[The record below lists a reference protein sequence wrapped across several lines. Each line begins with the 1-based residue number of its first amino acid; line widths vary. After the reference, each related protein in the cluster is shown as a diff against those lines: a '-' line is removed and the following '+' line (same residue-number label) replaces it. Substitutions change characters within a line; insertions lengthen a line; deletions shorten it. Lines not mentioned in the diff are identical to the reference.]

1 MRGDRRGFHFLS
13 EVRILETELSQS
25 KRRYLTVPNFT
36 SMNEP
41 QQPLQINIEVDDK
54 TAEGIYSNF
63 AIINHSPAEFI
74 LDFTTL
80 LPGMQRAKVHSRIIM
95 TPQHAKSLLAALQD
109 NIAKYEAAFG
119 VIKFNDVQTNAAPM
133 GFRVEDKQKLS

>member
-1 MRGDRRGFHFLS
+1 LKPKSVTKFS
-13 EVRILETELSQS
+13 ISANPQQ
-25 KRRYLTVPNFT
+25 P
-36 SMNEP
+36 MNEP

-54 TAEGIYSNF
+54 TAEGVYSNF

-95 TPQHAKSLLAALQD
+95 TPQHAKSLLVALQD
-109 NIAKYEAAFG
+109 NIAKYEGAFG
-119 VIKFNDVQTNAAPM
+119 TIKFSDVQANPAPM

>member
-1 MRGDRRGFHFLS
+1 
-13 EVRILETELSQS
+13 
-25 KRRYLTVPNFT
+25 
-36 SMNEP
+36 MNEP

-54 TAEGIYSNF
+54 TAEGVYSNF

-95 TPQHAKSLLAALQD
+95 TPQHTKSLLAALQD

-119 VIKFNDVQTNAAPM
+119 VIKFNDVQASNAPM

>member
-1 MRGDRRGFHFLS
+1 
-13 EVRILETELSQS
+13 
-25 KRRYLTVPNFT
+25 
-36 SMNEP
+36 MNEP

-54 TAEGIYSNF
+54 TAEGVYSNF
-63 AIINHSPAEFI
+63 AILNHSPAEFI

-95 TPQHAKSLLAALQD
+95 TPQHAKSLLVALQD
-109 NIAKYEAAFG
+109 NIAKYEASFG
-119 VIKFNDVQTNAAPM
+119 LIKLNGHEINTAPM

>member
-1 MRGDRRGFHFLS
+1 MFGFHFLS
-13 EVRILETELSQS
+13 EVRILETESVTKFSISANLRQ
-25 KRRYLTVPNFT
+25 L
-36 SMNEP
+36 MNEP

-54 TAEGIYSNF
+54 TAEGVYSNF

-95 TPQHAKSLLAALQD
+95 TPQHAKSLLLALQD
-109 NIAKYEAAFG
+109 NIAKYEGAFG
-119 VIKFNDVQTNAAPM
+119 TIKFSDVQANPVPM

>member
-1 MRGDRRGFHFLS
+1 
-13 EVRILETELSQS
+13 
-25 KRRYLTVPNFT
+25 
-36 SMNEP
+36 MNEP
-41 QQPLQINIEVDDK
+41 QQPLQISIEVDDK

-63 AIINHSPAEFI
+63 AIINHTPAEFI

-80 LPGMQRAKVHSRIIM
+80 LPGMQRAKVHSRIVM
-95 TPQHAKSLLAALQD
+95 TPQHTKSLFAALQD

-119 VIKFNDVQTNAAPM
+119 VIKFNDVQAINAPM